1 MAVRGAALD
10 VTQVHRY
17 RQATP
22 TLATSGQPSAE
33 QLASIAAAGYE
44 VVINLALHDDPRYS
58 LPDEAGVVRGL
69 GLDYVHIPVRFD
81 APTAADLRRF
91 FQAMEAHAHR
101 RIWLHCAANLRVGAF
116 LGLYRCLHDGWPRE
130 QAFAPMDELW
140 QPDPV
145 WSEFIRDQLEAAQP
159 SPAPRPSTTSGP
171 DERSE

>member
-1 MAVRGAALD
+1 MEIRGDAPD
-10 VTQVHRY
+10 VTQIHRY

-33 QLASIAAAGYE
+33 QIALIAAAGYE

-81 APTAADLRRF
+81 APTAEDLRRF

-116 LGLYRCLHDGWPRE
+116 LGLYRCLHDGWPSE
-130 QAFAPMDELW
+130 QAFAPMHELW

-145 WSEFIRDQLEAAQP
+145 WRKFIRGQLEAACPPQP
-159 SPAPRPSTTSGP
+159 PHAAPASTP
-171 DERSE
+171 HERSG